1 MWLCC
6 FRYRYSEVLSRKRPD
21 TKCSEINMGFE
32 VLFQIIWFV
41 CIMNLRLRLAI
52 VLVGVCVCV
61 CACVRV
67 CVWERE
73 GRREG
78 KGWLQVHTYIH
89 YQSRFIELYSSMI
102 YRIAKNCAYLQQ
114 KFLYPGSTWPLN
126 KEALTSPGP
135 AQRWH
140 QRHAPGLAKHPV
152 GKRGQL
158 WAWRGRQMWLE
169 RHSRLFLLLCSAPGS
184 PPLPSVH
191 LSLPV
196 CLLFLAF
203 IHIHHL
209 LPHSFHP
216 SLRPPP
222 RLPSHP

>member
-1 MWLCC
+1 MVTLDRW
-6 FRYRYSEVLSRKRPD
+6 RKIQDRMID
-21 TKCSEINMGFE
+21 LWEK
-32 VLFQIIWFV
+32 
-41 CIMNLRLRLAI
+41 
-52 VLVGVCVCV
+52 GVCVCV
-61 CACVRV
+61 CMRACV
-67 CVWERE
+67 CVRE

-89 YQSRFIELYSSMI
+89 YQSRFIEYIVLWSTE
-102 YRIAKNCAYLQQ
+102 LQR
-114 KFLYPGSTWPLN
+114 TV
-126 KEALTSPGP
+126 LTSNRSFFTREASGPKQGSSDLPGP
-135 AQRWH
+135 CPEV
-140 QRHAPGLAKHPV
+140 APAPSPWASQASCE
-152 GKRGQL
+152 KRGQL